1 MHSASGLGSL
11 FVLFCILHI
20 NTFSL
25 LQEGPCRTVT
35 DTAYVIKGKRQTPL
49 DIALTTH
56 TVLCGQMWAHLLS

>member
-35 DTAYVIKGKRQTPL
+35 DTAYVIKGKR
-49 DIALTTH
+49 
-56 TVLCGQMWAHLLS
+56 